1 MIIRPAIPE
10 DLPMITAIYN
20 QAVRETTAIWNDA
33 EVDCDNRR
41 AWLEERQD
49 GGFPVLVAADSDH
62 QSGHDVGAGGVL
74 GYATYGPWRPFEG
87 YSRTVE
93 HSVYVTPEAQ
103 GAGVGRELM
112 EALITHAREAG
123 MHVMVAGIEA
133 ENTGSIRLHEKLGF
147 TQVGLLPEV
156 GRKFGR
162 WLDLAFLQLT
172 LNTVSDRTQKT

>member
-1 MIIRPAIPE
+1 M
-10 DLPMITAIYN
+10 
-20 QAVRETTAIWNDA
+20 
-33 EVDCDNRR
+33 
-41 AWLEERQD
+41 
-49 GGFPVLVAADSDH
+49 
-62 QSGHDVGAGGVL
+62 
-74 GYATYGPWRPFEG
+74 
-87 YSRTVE
+87 
-93 HSVYVTPEAQ
+93 
-103 GAGVGRELM
+103 GRKLM